1 MGNLETILM
10 SSNLFKEISLEEIE
24 QLTQR
29 YAYKI
34 KNYSPNDVFALAG
47 DRINELTIVLQG
59 TLVTNMVS
67 ESGKYI
73 QIDRLDKGRIVA
85 PAMLFAEDNCCPV
98 NVLPINDVL
107 VFTMHKNV
115 FLDVLNA
122 HNKVLFNF
130 IRIISDVNR
139 FLTEKIHLVSLKS
152 IRGKIAEYILRL
164 AQEQESNT
172 IVNLN
177 LSRQALADKFGVS
190 RQALSRSL
198 SELNEEGL
206 INVQGKKITIINRE
220 RLLAE
225 E

>member
-10 SSNLFKEISLEEIE
+10 SSNLFKEISQEEIE
-24 QLTQR
+24 QLTRR

-34 KNYSPNDVFALAG
+34 KNYSPKDVFALAG

>member
-1 MGNLETILM
+1 MGNLENILM

-34 KNYSPNDVFALAG
+34 KNYSPKDVFALAG

-85 PAMLFAEDNCCPV
+85 PAMLFAEDNCYPV